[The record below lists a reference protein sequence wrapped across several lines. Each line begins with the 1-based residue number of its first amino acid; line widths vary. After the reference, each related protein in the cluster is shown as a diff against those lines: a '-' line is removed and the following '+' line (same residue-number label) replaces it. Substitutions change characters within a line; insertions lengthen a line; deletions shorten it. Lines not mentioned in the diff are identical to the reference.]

1 MDFFASLSNMSVV
14 LAGIAAGYLANKLG
28 ILGGET
34 DRKLTKLI

>member
-28 ILGGET
+28 ILGG
-34 DRKLTKLI
+34 